1 MTFYL
6 KCVQN
11 VYVRFVDNCVGLR
24 CTNFVLTVH
33 SDLGGGDDNSKEISK
48 VERF

>member
-6 KCVQN
+6 KCEEN
-11 VYVRFVDNCVGLR
+11 GYARFVENGARLS

-33 SDLGGGDDNSKEISK
+33 SGLGGGDDNSKEIS
-48 VERF
+48 